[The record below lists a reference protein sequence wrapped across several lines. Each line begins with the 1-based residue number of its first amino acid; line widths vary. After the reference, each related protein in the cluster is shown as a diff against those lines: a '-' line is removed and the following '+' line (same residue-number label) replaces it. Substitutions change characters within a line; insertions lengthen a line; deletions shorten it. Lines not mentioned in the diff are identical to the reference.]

1 MKTKNATSPEIRF
14 KETELQHY
22 IDVLGLKR
30 IRDIATSIFEER
42 ESFTGSLFGDV
53 LDICERE
60 VEEEE
65 IRNFFKERNEN

>member
-30 IRDIATSIFEER
+30 VRDIATSIFEER
-42 ESFTGSLFGDV
+42 ESFTGSLFV
-53 LDICERE
+53 DIL
-60 VEEEE
+60 E
-65 IRNFFKERNEN
+65 ICQYETDEIKVKRFLKEIE